1 MEKYRNPIWQDKK
14 KRHVV
19 CEMLQGDGEY
29 VVAHVIAGPESEG
42 GVNEDY
48 NAIVEEFGI
57 DGLNTRTEVHKNN
70 QKKQALRKREQEEQ
84 KFQRQK
90 QEILFNMKL
99 EIFEID
105 LVKQS
110 KNKTLKKL
118 IRKAKSPI
126 EAQAYATILMQ
137 SEYAADVE

>member
-14 KRHVV
+14 RRHVV
-19 CEMLQGDGEY
+19 CEMLQHNGEY
-29 VVAHVIAGPESEG
+29 AVAHVIAGPESEG
-42 GVNEDY
+42 GVNADY
-48 NAIVEEFGI
+48 DAIVEKFGI
-57 DGLNTRTEVHKNN
+57 DDLNTRTEVHKNN

>member
-1 MEKYRNPIWQDKK
+1 MEKYRNPVWQDKK
-14 KRHVV
+14 RRHLV
-19 CEMLQGDGEY
+19 CEMLQGNGEY
-29 VVAHVIAGPESEG
+29 SVAHVIAGPESEG
-42 GVNEDY
+42 GVNQDY
-48 NAIVEEFGI
+48 DAIVEQFGI
-57 DGLNTRTEVHKNN
+57 EGLDQRTQIHKDG
-70 QKKQALRKREQEEQ
+70 QKKQQARRREQEEQ

-105 LVKQS
+105 LVKKS
-110 KNKTLKKL
+110 KNKELKKL